1 MELTVDKRAVGK
13 KSATKQI
20 RREGNIPAILY
31 SKGEKGIEI
40 VVNGIAFKK
49 ILNTIEKGTLSSKV
63 IALLVDG
70 KPIRVIVKEIQYH
83 PTTYNIIHI
92 DFEQLHEELPVTL
105 NIPVVCMNAM
115 DCAGVKLGGVIRQVI
130 RKLKVTCLPKHIPDQ
145 FELDVR
151 PLLMGQALKLNKLK
165 IPDTVIP
172 RMNLKEVAVVIA
184 KK

>member
-20 RREGNIPAILY
+20 RREGNIPAIFY
-31 SKGEKGIEI
+31 SKGEKGVEI
-40 VVNGIAFKK
+40 IVNGIAFKK

-63 IALLVDG
+63 ITLLIDG
-70 KPIRVIVKEIQYH
+70 KQTRVIVKEIQYH
-83 PTTYNIIHI
+83 PTTYNILHI
-92 DFEQLHEELPVTL
+92 DFEQLHEELLVTL

-130 RKLKVTCLPKHIPDQ
+130 RKLKVTCLPKDIPAQ
-145 FELDVR
+145 FEFDVR
-151 PLLMGQALKLNKLK
+151 ELLMGQALKLNELK
-165 IPDTVIP
+165 IPSTVRP
-172 RMNLKEVAVVIA
+172 RMDLKEVAVVIA